1 MLKNGA
7 MRFSSA
13 GVRLPQ
19 FAQKPGSYE
28 RNFGKLLLST
38 DFSTNGVKT
47 RRFPPVYQ
55 MNVLTG
61 KTR

>member
-28 RNFGKLLLST
+28 LNFGKLLLST
-38 DFSTNGVKT
+38 DFSTNASKSGDFHRCTK
-47 RRFPPVYQ
+47 
-55 MNVLTG
+55 
-61 KTR
+61 